1 MQLYGF
7 DDKNFMARIVRIEQK
22 VWLVLLIVLYNMATL
37 DLEERHLELEG
48 KICSLS
54 ATRLEELAEH
64 LKVPSTKYSGKS
76 RLIVARALRRRL
88 LRESRVAKH
97 LRSRKNICLYLK
109 ISWQTNNP
117 LWLKLLKSQKVKQR
131 TVECQ

>member
-1 MQLYGF
+1 MQLYGS

-48 KICSLS
+48 KIYSLP

-64 LKVPSTKYSGKS
+64 LKVPTTKYSGKTAVCS
-76 RLIVARALRRRL
+76 DEGLTL
-88 LRESRVAKH
+88 ETSAKH
-97 LRSRKNICLYLK
+97 HIPQATNIPYQPC
-109 ISWQTNNP
+109 
-117 LWLKLLKSQKVKQR
+117 
-131 TVECQ
+131 